1 VKQVVVMYITTKRR
15 DVELDRA
22 SIKLE
27 LPDFLK
33 LYDPVN
39 APVLPATVPSSS
51 TPVRR
56 SVFADCA
63 GPFNCTLLKGDV
75 LQNEPLRCMEAHDV
89 ISLVQ
94 WAQRMG
100 MQPIAELDAW
110 LQQCPQRTRRRTA
123 NGSNTVQKASHRGR
137 LMGYL
142 DRADYQRASQCSS
155 VGVTLCNLMT
165 DDACGRVVA
174 HVRISVMHNNLQAS
188 VRVEYAFYSGQS
200 LQYD

>member
-1 VKQVVVMYITTKRR
+1 MVVMYITTKRR
-15 DVELDRA
+15 DVELP
-22 SIKLE
+22 E
-27 LPDFLK
+27 FLK

-75 LQNEPLRCMEAHDV
+75 LPNEPLRCMEAHDV

-94 WAQRMG
+94 WAQRLG

-110 LQQCPQRTRRRTA
+110 LQQCPQHTRRRT
-123 NGSNTVQKASHRGR
+123 H
-137 LMGYL
+137 
-142 DRADYQRASQCSS
+142 
-155 VGVTLCNLMT
+155 
-165 DDACGRVVA
+165 
-174 HVRISVMHNNLQAS
+174 
-188 VRVEYAFYSGQS
+188 
-200 LQYD
+200 

>member
-1 VKQVVVMYITTKRR
+1 MVVMYITTKRH

-94 WAQRMG
+94 WAQRLG

-123 NGSNTVQKASHRGR
+123 NGSNTVQKASHQRLTTCRGR

-155 VGVTLCNLMT
+155 VGVTLCTN
-165 DDACGRVVA
+165 VVP
-174 HVRISVMHNNLQAS
+174 
-188 VRVEYAFYSGQS
+188 
-200 LQYD
+200 